1 MAPIKEFAMESSG
14 TSVRQAREQVTEQ
27 VEELAGSMSPT
38 VESAA
43 HTIQDTLRRT
53 QNSACAAMGMV
64 ADGLDTST
72 AYLSNR
78 GMVGVVED
86 VTTLIRRHPLQ
97 VLVLGVSVGYLLS
110 RSRRGDARS

>member
-1 MAPIKEFAMESSG
+1 MALTKYYAMKSSG
-14 TSVRQAREQVTEQ
+14 TSVRQAGEKVTEQ
-27 VEELAGSMSPT
+27 AEELADSISPT
-38 VESAA
+38 VDSAA

-72 AYLSNR
+72 EYLSNR

-86 VTTLIRRHPLQ
+86 VATLIRRHPLQ

-110 RSRRGDARS
+110 RSLQR

>member
-1 MAPIKEFAMESSG
+1 MAHTKEYAMKSRG
-14 TSVRQAREQVTEQ
+14 ASVRQAGERVTEQ
-27 VEELAGSMSPT
+27 AEELADSISPT
-38 VESAA
+38 VGSAA

-86 VTTLIRRHPLQ
+86 VATLIRRHPLQ
-97 VLVLGVSVGYLLS
+97 VMVLGVSVGYLLS
-110 RSRRGDARS
+110 RSRQR

>member
-1 MAPIKEFAMESSG
+1 MAPIKEFAMKSSR

-78 GMVGVVED
+78 GMVGVVDD

-97 VLVLGVSVGYLLS
+97 VMVLGVSVGYLLS

>member
-1 MAPIKEFAMESSG
+1 MAPIKEFEMKSSG
-14 TSVRQAREQVTEQ
+14 ASVRQAGERVTEQ
-27 VEELAGSMSPT
+27 AEELAGSISPT
-38 VESAA
+38 VDSAA

-53 QNSACAAMGMV
+53 QNSACAAMGLV

-86 VTTLIRRHPLQ
+86 VATLIRRHPLQ
-97 VLVLGVSVGYLLS
+97 VMVLGVSVGYLLS
-110 RSRRGDARS
+110 RSRQR

>member
-1 MAPIKEFAMESSG
+1 MAPIKEFAMKSSG

>member
-1 MAPIKEFAMESSG
+1 MAHTKEYAMKSRG
-14 TSVRQAREQVTEQ
+14 ASVRQAEERVTEQ
-27 VEELAGSMSPT
+27 AEKLAGSISQT
-38 VESAA
+38 EDSVAQ
-43 HTIQDTLRRT
+43 TIQDTLRRT

-86 VTTLIRRHPLQ
+86 VATLIRRHPLR

-110 RSRRGDARS
+110 RSRQR

>member
-27 VEELAGSMSPT
+27 AEELAGSISPT
-38 VESAA
+38 VDSAA

-97 VLVLGVSVGYLLS
+97 VMVLGVSVGYLLS
-110 RSRRGDARS
+110 RSRKR

>member
-1 MAPIKEFAMESSG
+1 MAHTKEFAMESTG
-14 TSVRQAREQVTEQ
+14 TSVRQARGQVTEQ
-27 VEELAGSMSPT
+27 AEELAGTISQTEDS
-38 VESAA
+38 VAY
-43 HTIQDTLRRT
+43 TIQDTLRRT

-86 VTTLIRRHPLQ
+86 VATLIRRHPFQ
-97 VLVLGVSVGYLLS
+97 VLVLGISVGYLLS
-110 RSRRGDARS
+110 RSRQR

>member
-27 VEELAGSMSPT
+27 AEELAGSISPT
-38 VESAA
+38 VDSAA

-72 AYLSNR
+72 EYLSNR
-78 GMVGVVED
+78 GMAGVVED
-86 VTTLIRRHPLQ
+86 VATLIRRHPLQ
-97 VLVLGVSVGYLLS
+97 VMVLGVSVGYLLS
-110 RSRRGDARS
+110 RSRQR

>member
-1 MAPIKEFAMESSG
+1 MAPIKEFAMKSSG
-14 TSVRQAREQVTEQ
+14 ISVRQAREQVTEQ
-27 VEELAGSMSPT
+27 AEELAGSISPT
-38 VESAA
+38 VDSAA

-72 AYLSNR
+72 AYLSDR
-78 GMVGVVED
+78 GMAGVIED
-86 VTTLIRRHPLQ
+86 VATLIRRHPLQ

-110 RSRRGDARS
+110 RSRQR

>member
-1 MAPIKEFAMESSG
+1 MAPIKEFAMKSSG

-27 VEELAGSMSPT
+27 AEELAGSISQT
-38 VESAA
+38 ENSVA

-110 RSRRGDARS
+110 RSRQR

>member
-78 GMVGVVED
+78 GMMGVVED

>member
-1 MAPIKEFAMESSG
+1 MAPIKEYAMKSSG

-27 VEELAGSMSPT
+27 AEELAGSISPT
-38 VESAA
+38 VDSAA

-110 RSRRGDARS
+110 RSRQR

>member
-1 MAPIKEFAMESSG
+1 MAPIKEYAMKSSG

-27 VEELAGSMSPT
+27 AEQLAGSISPT
-38 VESAA
+38 VDSAA

-64 ADGLDTST
+64 ADGLNTST

-78 GMVGVVED
+78 GVVGVVED

-110 RSRRGDARS
+110 RSRQR

>member
-1 MAPIKEFAMESSG
+1 MAPIKEYAMKSSG

-27 VEELAGSMSPT
+27 AEELAGSMSPT

>member
-1 MAPIKEFAMESSG
+1 MAPIKEFAMKSNG
-14 TSVRQAREQVTEQ
+14 TSVRHAREQGTEQ
-27 VEELAGSMSPT
+27 AEELAGSIRQTENT
-38 VESAA
+38 VA

-72 AYLSNR
+72 AYLSDR

-86 VTTLIRRHPLQ
+86 AATLIRRHPLQ
-97 VLVLGVSVGYLLS
+97 VMVLGVSVGYLLS
-110 RSRRGDARS
+110 RSRQR

>member
-1 MAPIKEFAMESSG
+1 MAPTTEYTMEPNG
-14 TSVRQAREQVTEQ
+14 ASVRNAAKGATEQ
-27 VEELAGSMSPT
+27 ANKMVGSIGQSRD
-38 VESAA
+38 SAA

-53 QNSACAAMGMV
+53 QNSACDAMGLV

-86 VTTLIRRHPLQ
+86 VATIIRRHPLQ
-97 VLVLGVSVGYLLS
+97 VMVLGVSVGYLLS
-110 RSRRGDARS
+110 RSRRR

>member
-1 MAPIKEFAMESSG
+1 MKSSG

-97 VLVLGVSVGYLLS
+97 VLVFGVSVGYLLS
-110 RSRRGDARS
+110 RSRQR